1 MSFNLNPLFSDNMVL
16 AKDRPVR
23 VFGEGDCEVTASFL
37 GETKTVKCEDGKF
50 LCELSAP
57 TEYGGPYE
65 LTVSAEGNT
74 FAFKNVYVGEV
85 VILGGQSNL
94 QFKVYQSAT
103 EKKKVHPNDKL
114 RFFMLERPEKAD
126 NEHKELKEDAE
137 GEETET
143 IFPEDGWVLHK
154 RDNLGQWSLLGTRIA
169 EFIVQRRGCVVGL
182 IGCYQG
188 ASAVESWLPKELNN
202 IPPYD
207 NIPIES
213 KRAYNHV
220 KFPCCTWN
228 GDGFL
233 YDYMWSKLLPYS
245 VNNMVWYQGEADSIG
260 PEATLYDHEMKELI
274 NRYREDIKFPEMP
287 FIVIQITDLDL
298 RQDEDWKN
306 LQAAQMRIPDLVDN
320 CVCVTSSD
328 VCEHDDVHPPTK
340 IYLAMKVVDAL
351 GY

>member
-1 MSFNLNPLFSDNMVL
+1 MSFKLNPLFSDNMVL

-23 VFGEGDCEVTASFL
+23 VFGEGDCEVTVSFL
-37 GETKTVKCEDGKF
+37 GETKTVKCENGKF
-50 LCELSAP
+50 LCELSAQ

-65 LTVSAEGNT
+65 LAVSAEGKDYI
-74 FAFKNVYVGEV
+74 FKNVYVGEV

-94 QFKVYQSAT
+94 QFKVWQSAT
-103 EKKKVHPNDKL
+103 EKNKVFPNNKL

-126 NEHKELKEDAE
+126 NEHKELKEAAE
-137 GEETET
+137 GEATET
-143 IFPEDGWVLHK
+143 IFPEDGWVLHT
-154 RDNLGQWSLLGTRIA
+154 RENLGQWSLLGTRIA

-188 ASAVESWLPKELNN
+188 ASAIEGWLPKELCDIEPYI
-202 IPPYD
+202 IPVD
-207 NIPIES
+207 D
-213 KRAYNHV
+213 KRRYNHV
-220 KFPCCTWN
+220 LFPCCTWN
-228 GDGFL
+228 ANGFL
-233 YDYMWSKLLPYS
+233 YEYMWSKLLPYS
-245 VNNMVWYQGEADSIG
+245 VNNMVWYQGEADSVG
-260 PEATLYDHEMKELI
+260 REALVYDIEMKNLI
-274 NRYREDIKFPEMP
+274 NRYREDIMYPEMP
-287 FIVIQITDLDL
+287 FIVIQITDLDV

-306 LQAAQMRIPDLVDN
+306 LQESQLRIPSLVEN